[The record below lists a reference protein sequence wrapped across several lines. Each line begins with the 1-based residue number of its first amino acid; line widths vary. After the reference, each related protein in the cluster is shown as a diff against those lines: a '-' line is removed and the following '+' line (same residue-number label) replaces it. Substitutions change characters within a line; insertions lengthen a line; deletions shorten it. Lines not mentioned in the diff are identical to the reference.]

1 MDGRGEFIGE
11 HVEIT
16 HHSDPSLCGM
26 SGIVVN
32 ETRETLVIKANGS
45 EKIVSK
51 RPGKFSFSGGD
62 ILGGKIAYRPQ
73 DRIKKV
79 KP

>member
-11 HVEIT
+11 YVEGT
-16 HHSDPSLCGM
+16 HHTDPSLCGM
-26 SGIVVN
+26 SGTVVN
-32 ETRETLVIKANGS
+32 ETRETLVIKVNGY
-45 EKIVSK
+45 EKVVSK
-51 RPGKFSFSGGD
+51 RPGKFAFHSGE

-79 KP
+79 KL

>member
-1 MDGRGEFIGE
+1 
-11 HVEIT
+11 
-16 HHSDPSLCGM
+16 LCGM
-26 SGIVVN
+26 SGTVVN
-32 ETRETLVIKANGS
+32 ETRETLVIKTNGS
-45 EKIVSK
+45 EKVVSK
-51 RPGKFSFSGGD
+51 RPGKFAFNGGE

>member
-11 HVEIT
+11 HVEVT

-26 SGIVVN
+26 SGTVVN
-32 ETRETLVIKANGS
+32 ETRETLVIKARGS
-45 EKIVSK
+45 EKVVSK
-51 RPGKFSFSGGD
+51 RPGKFAFRGGE

-79 KP
+79 KL